1 MIFKRIICIIT
12 VLSVL
17 LVSSGCEKTPESISS
32 GVVAEKT
39 EKQKLRDYITILYSA
54 GDSFNPYTAKTN
66 INRQMMT
73 LLYEPLVSVDN
84 DFKAVYKLA
93 ESVTVKGK
101 KCTVKIKEAL
111 FSDGSAITADDVV
124 YSCKLALKSKNSY
137 KTKLYEVKSVNAAGR
152 KTVEFTLSKSDPYF
166 ANVLD
171 FPIIKTGSDKI
182 TNSDSVAQ
190 PPIGSGRYIVSEDRK
205 SLEINPEYDGKKGS
219 IKKIRLINAP
229 DSESVSHYAQ
239 IGAPDMY
246 YSDISDGNIL
256 RISGTKLDV
265 NLNNLVYI
273 GINQNKGALK
283 YNAMRQAIS
292 TGLDRAKICKDYYY
306 NNAVAA
312 TGFFNPCWKAVS
324 SVQNIQIDAN
334 SKITVENLEEIGYNR
349 LDSKGLRQNKSGSY
363 LNFTMLVNSENRI
376 RVSAAKGIAEQLL
389 SYGIKITVIEKKY
402 SAYKKAIKEGNFELY
417 LGEVK
422 LTDNMD
428 ISCLAAKDGKL
439 AFGQKKTS
447 SKKDTDGNKTEK
459 SKTQTTGTHKVLNGF
474 YSGKNSITDLAV
486 ILQTEMP
493 FIPVLYR
500 TGILFC
506 NDKIE
511 NINQYSASDIYFSI
525 DSYKIYQ

>member
-1 MIFKRIICIIT
+1 MIFKRIICIVMI
-12 VLSVL
+12 LSVL
-17 LVSSGCEKTPESISS
+17 MLSIGCEKMPESVSS

-39 EKQKLRDYITILYSA
+39 EKQELRDYITILYSA

-84 DFKAVYKLA
+84 EFKAVYRLA
-93 ESVTVKGK
+93 ESVTLKGK
-101 KCTVKIKEAL
+101 KCTVKIKDAV
-111 FSDGSAITADDVV
+111 FSDGSQVTADDVV

-152 KTVEFTLSKSDPYF
+152 RTVEFALSKQDPYF
-166 ANVLD
+166 ENVLD

-182 TNSDSVAQ
+182 TDSDSVAQ
-190 PPIGSGRYIVSEDRK
+190 PPIGSGRYIVSDDRK
-205 SLEINPEYDGKKGS
+205 GLEANPRYNGKMGS

-283 YNAMRQAIS
+283 YNALRQAIS

-312 TGFFNPCWKAVS
+312 TGFFNPAWSAVS
-324 SVQNIQIDAN
+324 SVQNIQINAN

-349 LDSKGLRQNKSGSY
+349 LDSKGLRRSKSGSY
-363 LNFTMLVNSENRI
+363 LSFTMLVNSENRI

-389 SYGIKITVIEKKY
+389 SYGIKITVIEKKFA
-402 SAYKKAIKEGNFELY
+402 AYKNAIKSGEFELY

-428 ISCLAAKDGKL
+428 ISCLAAKNGKL
-439 AFGQKKTS
+439 AYGQKKNTS
-447 SKKDTDGNKTEK
+447 KNNTEKTEK
-459 SKTQTTGTHKVLNGF
+459 SKVLTTGTHKVLDGF

-486 ILQTEMP
+486 VLQTEMP

-500 TGILFC
+500 TGVLFC

-511 NINQYSASDIYFSI
+511 NINQYSKSDIYFSV